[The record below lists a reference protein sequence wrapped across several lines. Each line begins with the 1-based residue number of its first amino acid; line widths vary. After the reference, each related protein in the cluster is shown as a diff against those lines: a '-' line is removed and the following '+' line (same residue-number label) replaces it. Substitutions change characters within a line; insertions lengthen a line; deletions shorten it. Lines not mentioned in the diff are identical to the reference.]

1 MESDRSPAVHANDFE
16 AWPVL
21 PLESW
26 EETYATLHRW
36 MQIIGK
42 IRLALCADVNHW
54 WHATLYVTPRG
65 LTTGPMPYGQ
75 RMFQMDF
82 DFLKHELRV
91 TTADDESGS
100 IPLLPRSVADFYH
113 ETLATLVALRLPVTI
128 WTTPV
133 EVEDRTPFEEDH
145 KHASYVPEHAQRCW
159 RILLQAHRVLTQFRG
174 RFIGKAS
181 PVHFFW
187 GSFDLAVTRFSG
199 RPAPQHPG
207 VPNLARFVAREAYS
221 HEVSSCGFWPGAG
234 LGEPAFYAY
243 AYPEPGGFKLHQIQ
257 PNEGYYHET
266 FREFILQYEAIR
278 MANMPDD
285 ALLAFAQT
293 TYEAAAITGNWD
305 REALERSHA
314 LSWRERHSWYR

>member
-1 MESDRSPAVHANDFE
+1 MESDRSPAVQANDFE

-75 RMFQMDF
+75 RMFQMEF

-113 ETLATLVALRLPVTI
+113 ETLATLAALRLPVTI

-145 KHASYVPEHAQRCW
+145 KHASYDPEKAQRCW
-159 RILLQAHRVLTQFRG
+159 RILLQAYRVLTQFRG

-199 RPAPQHPG
+199 RPAPQHHG

-243 AYPEPGGFKLHQIQ
+243 AYPEPGGFKQHQIQ
-257 PNEGYYHET
+257 PNEAYYHET
-266 FREFILQYEAIR
+266 FREFILPYEAIR
-278 MANMPDD
+278 TANMPDD

-305 REALERSHA
+305 REALERPHA
-314 LSWRERHSWYR
+314 LSWHERHSWYR

>member
-1 MESDRSPAVHANDFE
+1 MESDRSPAVQANDFE
-16 AWPVL
+16 AWPLL

-42 IRLALCADVNHW
+42 IRLAFCADVNHW

-75 RMFQMDF
+75 RMFQMEF

-113 ETLATLVALRLPVTI
+113 ETLATLAALRLPVTI

-145 KHASYVPEHAQRCW
+145 KHASYDPEQAQRCW

-243 AYPEPGGFKLHQIQ
+243 AYPEPGGFKQHPIQ
-257 PNEGYYHET
+257 PNEAYYHET
-266 FREFILQYEAIR
+266 FREFILPYEAIR
-278 MANMPDD
+278 MANTPDD

-305 REALERSHA
+305 REALERPHA
-314 LSWRERHSWYR
+314 QSWRERQSWYR

>member
-1 MESDRSPAVHANDFE
+1 MERDRSPAVQANDLE

-26 EETYATLHRW
+26 EDTYTTLHRW
-36 MQIIGK
+36 MQIVGK
-42 IRLALCADVNHW
+42 IRLGLCADFNHW
-54 WHATLYVTPRG
+54 WHATLYLTPRG
-65 LTTGPMPYGQ
+65 LTTGPIPYGQ
-75 RMFQMDF
+75 RMFQMEF

-91 TTADDESGS
+91 TTADDESRS
-100 IPLLPRSVADFYH
+100 IPLIPRSVADFYH
-113 ETLATLVALRLPVTI
+113 ETQATLAALRLPVTI

-145 KHASYVPEHAQRCW
+145 KHASYDPEKAQRCW
-159 RILLQAHRVLTQFRG
+159 HILLQAYRVLTQFRG
-174 RFIGKAS
+174 RFIGKVS

-243 AYPEPGGFKLHQIQ
+243 AYPEPAGFKQHRVQ
-257 PNEGYYHET
+257 PPEAYYHET
-266 FREFILQYEAIR
+266 LREFILPYEAVR

-293 TYEAAAITGNWD
+293 TYEAAAMSGNWD
-305 REALERSHA
+305 REALERSHT
-314 LSWRERHSWYR
+314 LGWRERHSWYR

>member
-1 MESDRSPAVHANDFE
+1 MEFDRSPAVQANDLE

-26 EETYATLHRW
+26 EATYATLHRW
-36 MQIIGK
+36 MQIVGK
-42 IRLALCADVNHW
+42 IRLALCADINHW

-65 LTTGPMPYGQ
+65 LTTGPIPYGQ

-100 IPLLPRSVADFYH
+100 IPLVPRSVADFYH
-113 ETLATLVALRLPVTI
+113 ETLATLAALRLPMTI

-145 KHASYVPEHAQRCW
+145 KHASYDPEKAQRCW
-159 RILLQAHRVLTQFRG
+159 RILLQAYRVLTLFRG
-174 RFIGKAS
+174 RFIGKVS

-199 RPAPQHPG
+199 RPAPQHAG

-234 LGEPAFYAY
+234 HGEPAFYAY
-243 AYPEPGGFKLHQIQ
+243 AYPEPQGFKQHQVQ
-257 PNEGYYHET
+257 PNEAYYHET
-266 FREFILQYEAIR
+266 LREFLLPYEAVR

-293 TYEAAAITGNWD
+293 TYEAAAISGNWD
-305 REALERSHA
+305 REALERSHT
-314 LSWRERHSWYR
+314 LRWRERHSWYR

>member
-1 MESDRSPAVHANDFE
+1 MERDRSPAVQANDLE

-26 EETYATLHRW
+26 EATYATLHRW
-36 MQIIGK
+36 MQIVGK

-65 LTTGPMPYGQ
+65 LTTGPIPYGQ

-100 IPLLPRSVADFYH
+100 IPLVPRSVADFYH
-113 ETLATLVALRLPVTI
+113 ETLATLAALRLPMTI

-145 KHASYVPEHAQRCW
+145 KHASYDPEKAQRCW
-159 RILLQAHRVLTQFRG
+159 RILLQAYRVLTLFRG
-174 RFIGKAS
+174 RFIGKVS

-199 RPAPQHPG
+199 RPAPQHAG

-234 LGEPAFYAY
+234 HGEPAFMHTPTRNRRDLNSIRFNQTKRTTTRLFENSSCRMRPYAW
-243 AYPEPGGFKLHQIQ
+243 PTCRTMHCWRLPKPRTKPQ
-257 PNEGYYHET
+257 PLAGTGKGKRWSAH
-266 FREFILQYEAIR
+266 IL
-278 MANMPDD
+278 
-285 ALLAFAQT
+285 
-293 TYEAAAITGNWD
+293 
-305 REALERSHA
+305 
-314 LSWRERHSWYR
+314 

>member
-1 MESDRSPAVHANDFE
+1 MESDRSPAVHANDLE

-26 EETYATLHRW
+26 EDTYVTLHRW
-36 MQIIGK
+36 MQIVGK
-42 IRLALCADVNHW
+42 IRLGLCADFNHW
-54 WHATLYVTPRG
+54 WHATFSVTPRG

-91 TTADDESGS
+91 TTADDESSS
-100 IPLLPRSVADFYH
+100 IPLVPRSVAEFYH
-113 ETLATLVALRLPVTI
+113 ETLGTLAALRLPVTI

-145 KHASYVPEHAQRCW
+145 KHASYDPEKAQRCW

-207 VPNLARFVAREAYS
+207 VPHLARFVARESYS

-243 AYPEPGGFKLHQIQ
+243 AYPELGGFKQHRVQ
-257 PNEGYYHET
+257 PNEAYYHET
-266 FREFILQYEAIR
+266 LREFILPYEAVR
-278 MANMPDD
+278 MANTPDD

-293 TYEAAAITGNWD
+293 TYEAAAISGNWD
-305 REALERSHA
+305 RDALERPHA
-314 LSWRERHSWYR
+314 LSWHERHGWYR

>member
-1 MESDRSPAVHANDFE
+1 MERDRSPAVQANDLE

-26 EETYATLHRW
+26 EDTYATLHRW
-36 MQIIGK
+36 MQIVGK
-42 IRLALCADVNHW
+42 IRLGLCADFNHW
-54 WHATLYVTPRG
+54 WNATFYVTPWG

-113 ETLATLVALRLPVTI
+113 ETLATLAALRLPVKI

-145 KHASYVPEHAQRCW
+145 KHASYDPEKAQRCW
-159 RILLQAHRVLTQFRG
+159 RILLQAYRVLTQFRG
-174 RFIGKAS
+174 RFIGKVS

-243 AYPEPGGFKLHQIQ
+243 AYPEPEGFKQHQVQ
-257 PNEGYYHET
+257 PLEAYYHET
-266 FREFILQYEAIR
+266 LREFILPYEAVR

-293 TYEAAAITGNWD
+293 TYEAAAISGNWD
-305 REALERSHA
+305 REALERSHT
-314 LSWRERHSWYR
+314 LSWREKHSWYR

>member
-1 MESDRSPAVHANDFE
+1 
-16 AWPVL
+16 
-21 PLESW
+21 
-26 EETYATLHRW
+26 
-36 MQIIGK
+36 
-42 IRLALCADVNHW
+42 
-54 WHATLYVTPRG
+54 
-65 LTTGPMPYGQ
+65 MPYGQ

-100 IPLLPRSVADFYH
+100 IPLVPRSVADFYH
-113 ETLATLVALRLPVTI
+113 ETLATLTALRLPVTI

-133 EVEDRTPFEEDH
+133 EIEDRTPFEEDH
-145 KHASYVPEHAQRCW
+145 KHASYDPEKAQRCW
-159 RILLQAHRVLTQFRG
+159 RILLQAYRVLTQFRG
-174 RFIGKAS
+174 RFIGKVS

-207 VPNLARFVAREAYS
+207 APNLARFVAREAYS
-221 HEVSSCGFWPGAG
+221 HEVSSCGFWPGVG

-243 AYPEPGGFKLHQIQ
+243 AYPEPGGFKQHQVQ
-257 PNEGYYHET
+257 PNEAYYHET
-266 FREFILQYEAIR
+266 LREFILPYEAVR
-278 MANMPDD
+278 MANIPDD

-314 LSWRERHSWYR
+314 LNWRERHSWYR

>member
-1 MESDRSPAVHANDFE
+1 MESDRNRVAGVHDSE
-16 AWPVL
+16 AWPSL
-21 PLESW
+21 PLGPW
-26 EETYATLHRW
+26 EETYVTLHRW
-36 MQIIGK
+36 MQIVGK

-54 WHATLYVTPRG
+54 WHATLYLTPRG
-65 LTTGPMPYGQ
+65 LTTGPMPYGT
-75 RMFQMDF
+75 RMCEIEF

-91 TTADDESGS
+91 TTADGESRLV
-100 IPLLPRSVADFYH
+100 PLVPRSVADFYR
-113 ETLATLVALRLPVTI
+113 ETLAVLVSLRLPVTI

-145 KHASYVPEHAQRCW
+145 KHASYDSETAQRCW

-174 RFIGKAS
+174 RFIGKSS

-199 RPAPQHPG
+199 RPAPRHPG
-207 VPNLARFVAREAYS
+207 VPHLARFVAREAYS

-243 AYPEPGGFKLHQIQ
+243 AYPEAAGFRQHPVQ
-257 PNEGYYHET
+257 PHEAHYHET
-266 FREFILQYEAIR
+266 LKEFILPYEAVR
-278 MANMPDD
+278 MANTPDD

-293 TYEAAAITGNWD
+293 TYEAAAVSGNWD
-305 REALERSHA
+305 REALERPQVPGWH
-314 LSWRERHSWYR
+314 ERHSWYR

>member
-1 MESDRSPAVHANDFE
+1 MERDRSSVANDLE

-36 MQIIGK
+36 MQIVGK
-42 IRLALCADVNHW
+42 IRLRLCADVNHW
-54 WHATLYVTPRG
+54 WHGTLYVTPRG
-65 LTTGPMPYGQ
+65 LTTGPIPYGQ

-100 IPLLPRSVADFYH
+100 IPLVPRSVADFYH
-113 ETLATLVALRLPVTI
+113 ETLATLAALRLPVTI

-145 KHASYVPEHAQRCW
+145 KHASYDPEKAQRCW
-159 RILLQAHRVLTQFRG
+159 RILLQAYRVLTQFRG
-174 RFIGKAS
+174 RFVGKTS

-207 VPNLARFVAREAYS
+207 VPHLARFVAREAYS

-243 AYPEPGGFKLHQIQ
+243 AYPEPGGFKQHKVQ
-257 PNEGYYHET
+257 PNEAYYHET
-266 FREFILQYEAIR
+266 LREFIVPYEAVR

-293 TYEAAAITGNWD
+293 TYEAAAMSANWD
-305 REALERSHA
+305 REALERPELS
-314 LSWRERHSWYR
+314 SWRERHSWYR